1 MLVTIHDGTNTVVVK
16 SADALI
22 EMIRAG
28 KANKDSRVYDGDAG
42 EYRKL
47 EEVEAVKDIAMD
59 TNYNQYLCM
68 NTKSIVLQKKKE
80 NASKTQYKIILL
92 GSLTMLILGIILR
105 VISYVKLTAS
115 IDAHSGYVL
124 GTQLGK
130 IFLSVLIWLGVMKWY
145 EKKQKNIAG
154 VILVVISFL
163 YLFIGFITFIIS
175 EALI

>member
-1 MLVTIHDGTNTVVVK
+1 MLVTIHDGTDTVVVK
-16 SADALI
+16 SADTLI

-28 KANKDSRVYDGDAG
+28 KANKDSRVYDGDTG

-105 VISYVKLTAS
+105 VYVKLTAS
-115 IDAHSGYVL
+115 IDAHSGYIL

-130 IFLSVLIWLGVMKWY
+130 IFFSVLIWLGVMKWY

-154 VILVVISFL
+154 IILIVISFL
-163 YLFIGFITFIIS
+163 YLFIGFITFLIS
-175 EALI
+175 EALK